1 MTNTTEVNTHRQNSL
16 TRRARFGRFL
26 IIAQMVVR
34 IYGGYKLIQLYGH
47 FVPQR
52 DLHERYARHHRR
64 SAELVYRTALRLEG
78 WLVKACQFIGTRADI
93 LPPEYI
99 EVLSRLHDKVPPR
112 PFALIKQRVEE
123 ELKKPL
129 GEVFASFAAEP
140 VAAASL
146 AQVHKA
152 LLRDGR
158 LVAVKVQYPDVATLV
173 DLDMQN
179 IAFFVEWL
187 ARIEPRY
194 DFRFVIKELRRYIPL
209 ELDFLNEG
217 RNAETVGRNFAA
229 RGDEVIVPRI
239 YWEYTTKKLLVMEF
253 MEGIKVTEVEA
264 LRKAGIDTRA
274 VAQKLTEAY
283 LQQILLDGLFH
294 ADPHPGNLLVQPGP
308 RLVFLDFGL
317 TKDLPPEFP
326 AEMAR
331 LTTAIVTQN
340 SAEIAAS
347 FRRLGFVTKNG
358 GDESLLV
365 LGEAMLGHSV
375 KENKAYA
382 DPEMVDR
389 FNKEIDDAM
398 RKDPIVEAP
407 SDLVLVGRVM
417 GLLSGIGKQLGSE
430 VNLFSTL
437 MPYLIEGSKNPD
449 SVTP

>member
-1 MTNTTEVNTHRQNSL
+1 MTNTTEVNTYRQKSL
-16 TRRARFGRFL
+16 TRRARFGRLL

-158 LVAVKVQYPDVATLV
+158 PVAVKVQYPDVATLV

-187 ARIEPRY
+187 ARIEPRF
-194 DFRFVIKELRRYIPL
+194 DFRFVMDRMKPFFDRWKICER
-209 ELDFLNEG
+209 
-217 RNAETVGRNFAA
+217 
-229 RGDEVIVPRI
+229 
-239 YWEYTTKKLLVMEF
+239 
-253 MEGIKVTEVEA
+253 
-264 LRKAGIDTRA
+264 
-274 VAQKLTEAY
+274 
-283 LQQILLDGLFH
+283 
-294 ADPHPGNLLVQPGP
+294 
-308 RLVFLDFGL
+308 
-317 TKDLPPEFP
+317 
-326 AEMAR
+326 
-331 LTTAIVTQN
+331 
-340 SAEIAAS
+340 
-347 FRRLGFVTKNG
+347 
-358 GDESLLV
+358 
-365 LGEAMLGHSV
+365 AMLFRHCQHG
-375 KENKAYA
+375 
-382 DPEMVDR
+382 
-389 FNKEIDDAM
+389 
-398 RKDPIVEAP
+398 
-407 SDLVLVGRVM
+407 
-417 GLLSGIGKQLGSE
+417 
-430 VNLFSTL
+430 
-437 MPYLIEGSKNPD
+437 
-449 SVTP
+449 